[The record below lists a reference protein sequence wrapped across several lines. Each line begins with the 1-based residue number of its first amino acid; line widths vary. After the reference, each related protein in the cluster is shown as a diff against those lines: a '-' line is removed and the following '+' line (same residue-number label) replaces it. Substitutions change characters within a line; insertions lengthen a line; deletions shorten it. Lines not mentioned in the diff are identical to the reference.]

1 MKNKTT
7 MKIVSTIRHILSFFC
22 MIITCSC
29 VHEFA
34 VIDNSFEFA
43 AEVTYDDKADEHRL
57 TLTRLS
63 GAESNQYKIAFTLD
77 GESTLSLKDMN
88 GMSYEGSFKESF
100 SEVSTKTYTLS
111 KAAPGEHVLDLNITT
126 AEYAQSLSVNYFVE
140 DYSFAFDTKILFDE
154 KTKEHSL
161 EVSLKEGAPAD
172 TYTIT
177 YTIDNQEPKKTYQET
192 FKDEVVKTYLL
203 STQEPGE
210 HTVNVTIST
219 DRHSQNVDL
228 PYTVNDYSFQVKADI
243 EYDSDNLSHI
253 LFLTLMRG
261 SRDETY
267 TVSYT
272 VDGGHM
278 VKLFSESGKE
288 LGASFSENFRD
299 ATIRTYDLSRAEKGS
314 HTMKMIVSTKDYSQV
329 LEIPYKVDALPF
341 AIHAEMDASG
351 SGSVL
356 MLTLKEGD
364 TATDYNAT
372 IQLDG
377 KTVASP
383 KVNFSKNPIYKY
395 TLPTTRPGKHDVSV
409 QLTDTYTVEKES
421 VSYNEPVRHPYL
433 DITLKYNENSGK
445 HYAEIGDNPYDI
457 SLKFVTSLTLK
468 GQTTIAIYDSN
479 VWGETRYETKTKT
492 MSDSNTASGI
502 YGGNSVTLIDRDAL
516 VTKLTGSYE
525 MSAVIEY
532 RYDPGYGGE
541 DSGREWYEVTGS
553 ERKYYVLKEETLKI
567 DITGEKVSGVT
578 LRIKNNIGAMT
589 LNGKSNSS
597 GTTNISL

>member
-29 VHEFA
+29 VHEFTI
-34 VIDNSFEFA
+34 VDYSFEFA

-140 DYSFAFDTKILFDE
+140 DFSFAFDTKILFDE

-192 FKDEVVKTYLL
+192 FRDEVVKTYLL

-219 DRHSQNVDL
+219 DRHSQNADL
-228 PYTVNDYSFQVKADI
+228 PYTVNDYSFQVNADI
-243 EYDSDNLSHI
+243 EYDADNLSHI

-288 LGASFSENFRD
+288 LGASFSENFKD

-525 MSAVIEY
+525 MSDVIEY
-532 RYDPGYGGE
+532 FYDPGSGGE
-541 DSGREWYEVTGS
+541 DSGREWYEVTGT
-553 ERKYYVLKEETLKI
+553 ERKYYVLKEEKLKI
-567 DITGEKVSGVT
+567 DISGEKVSGVT
-578 LRIKNNIGAMT
+578 LRVKNQIGTMT

-597 GTTNISL
+597 GTTNITL

>member
-1 MKNKTT
+1 MKN
-7 MKIVSTIRHILSFFC
+7 RLLHLILVFLC
-22 MIITCSC
+22 LTGICSC

-111 KAAPGEHVLDLNITT
+111 KAAPGEHVLDLDITT

-140 DYSFAFDTKILFDE
+140 DFSFAFDTKILFDE

-161 EVSLKEGAPAD
+161 EVSLKEGAAAD

-219 DRHSQNVDL
+219 DRHSQKADL
-228 PYTVNDYSFQVKADI
+228 PYIVNDYSFQVKADI
-243 EYDSDNLSHI
+243 EYDADNLSHI

-278 VKLFSESGKE
+278 VKLYSESGKE
-288 LGASFSENFRD
+288 LGASFSENFKD

-445 HYAEIGDNPYDI
+445 HYAEIGDNPYGI

-525 MSAVIEY
+525 MSAIIEY